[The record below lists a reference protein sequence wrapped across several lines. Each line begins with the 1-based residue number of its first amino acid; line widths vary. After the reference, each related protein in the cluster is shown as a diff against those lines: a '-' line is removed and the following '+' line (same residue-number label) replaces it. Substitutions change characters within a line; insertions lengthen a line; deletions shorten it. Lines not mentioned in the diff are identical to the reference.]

1 MSVLSADSLGIAGT
15 TNSRTWFSG
24 WTDSRKHVSMS
35 DWLIEIYYFRQE
47 LFFDE
52 IYLEIIIFDYL
63 NREYFEE
70 VFIQETEIFGEI
82 DKYR

>member
-1 MSVLSADSLGIAGT
+1 M
-15 TNSRTWFSG
+15 
-24 WTDSRKHVSMS
+24 
-35 DWLIEIYYFRQE
+35 YYFRQE